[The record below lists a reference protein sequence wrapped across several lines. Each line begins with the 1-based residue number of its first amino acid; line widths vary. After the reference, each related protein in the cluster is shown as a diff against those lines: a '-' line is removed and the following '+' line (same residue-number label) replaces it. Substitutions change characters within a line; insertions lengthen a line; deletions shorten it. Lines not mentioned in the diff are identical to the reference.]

1 MTLRFD
7 RFACMAVLLGTLGS
21 SGCGGS
27 EDPAAKPP
35 SLTSA
40 QCTAMS
46 GRIIGDPG
54 DGSAARNGCGEGK
67 ELLGWIED
75 PGVGVDGGPSIC
87 CK

>member
-1 MTLRFD
+1 MTPRFE
-7 RFACMAVLLGTLGS
+7 RFALMAVLLGTLGS
-21 SGCGGS
+21 VGCGQS
-27 EDPAAKPP
+27 EDRAEKPP

-54 DGSAARNGCGEGK
+54 DGSTSRNGCGEGK

-75 PGVGVDGGPSIC
+75 PGVFGDGGPSIC